1 MRILIVEDHADS
13 AAILARLLKATGHS
27 SQTAPDAASARA
39 MVASEPPFD
48 LVLCDL
54 SLPDGDG
61 RELMKSLHE
70 QHALRGVA
78 LSGHDGPPPAD
89 CGFVG
94 ALCKPV
100 DLATL
105 LALLGKLGR

>member
-39 MVASEPPFD
+39 MTAEGAFD

-61 RELMKSLHE
+61 RELMKSLHAE
-70 QHALRGVA
+70 HGLRGVA
-78 LSGHDGPPPAD
+78 LSGHAGTPPAD
-89 CGFVG
+89 CGFVAG
-94 ALCKPV
+94 LSKPV
-100 DLATL
+100 DLGML
-105 LALLGKLGR
+105 LELLGKFGR